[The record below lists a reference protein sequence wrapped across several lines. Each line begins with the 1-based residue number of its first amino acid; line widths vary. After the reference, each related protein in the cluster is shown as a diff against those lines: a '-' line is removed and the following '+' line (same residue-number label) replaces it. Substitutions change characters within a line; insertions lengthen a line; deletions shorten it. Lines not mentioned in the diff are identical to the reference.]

1 MNNQEATKDRT
12 IIKTVLAT
20 LTLLVFFFLQ
30 GAVVAV
36 NGIEGAASALI
47 RGGIIGSAA
56 VAAIVFSLI
65 KHKNLT
71 AIGFR
76 KPEPGASRKLLYYIP
91 LLIIALSALAA
102 GIDSQKGAGFALA
115 NLFLALCVGFAE
127 EIYFR
132 GVICSIWLEKGAVK
146 AMVIS
151 SILFGLCHLMNVLG
165 GAGLTETI
173 LQIFFALAYGVAFA
187 LIFIVSGSIWPCI
200 LLHAFH
206 DGCSFLS
213 ADGSARTNILVGVFQ
228 FAVMITYIAAVVKRN
243 KTVLSRPAAPE
254 EQNAVR

>member
-1 MNNQEATKDRT
+1 MKAKERSSFWAAGSFF
-12 IIKTVLAT
+12 IICVWLIIFLGVAIPLLLTMGPTGAWVKSVLAPT
-20 LTLLVFFFLQ
+20 K
-30 GAVVAV
+30 
-36 NGIEGAASALI
+36 GAAK
-47 RGGIIGSAA
+47 A
-56 VAAIVFSLI
+56 VSLI
-65 KHKNLT
+65 
-71 AIGFR
+71 
-76 KPEPGASRKLLYYIP
+76 YYIP

-102 GIDSQKGAGFALA
+102 GIDYQKGAGFALA

-132 GVICSIWLEKGAVK
+132 GVVCSIWLEKGAVK

-213 ADGSARTNILVGVFQ
+213 ADGSLRTNILVGIFQ